1 MLLKFGL
8 FPFFLYICP
17 INYITYYNMSQPNN
31 QEVQIDISPEVE
43 DGVYSNLAVITHSSA
58 EFVLDFLR
66 LVPGKN
72 KPKVAARV
80 VMAPEHA
87 KRVLLALRDNIVKY
101 EAAFGNIDLHE
112 TASRTIAPFKVPK
125 GEA

>member
-1 MLLKFGL
+1 MPLKFGS
-8 FPFFLYICP
+8 FPFLPYICS
-17 INYITYYNMSQPNN
+17 INYYTYYNMSQPNN

-66 LVPGKN
+66 LVP
-72 KPKVAARV
+72 
-80 VMAPEHA
+80 EHA
-87 KRVLLALRDNIVKY
+87 KRVFLALRDNIAKY

-112 TASRTIAPFKVPK
+112 TASRTVAPFKVPK

>member
-1 MLLKFGL
+1 
-8 FPFFLYICP
+8 
-17 INYITYYNMSQPNN
+17 MSQPNN

-87 KRVLLALRDNIVKY
+87 KRVFLALRDNIAKY

>member
-1 MLLKFGL
+1 MN
-8 FPFFLYICP
+8 P
-17 INYITYYNMSQPNN
+17 QNN
-31 QEVQIDISPEVE
+31 QEVQIDISPEIE

-72 KPKVAARV
+72 KPKVASRV

-87 KRVLLALRDNIVKY
+87 KRVFLALRDNIAKY
-101 EAAFGNIDLHE
+101 EAAFGTIDLHD
-112 TASRTIAPFKVPK
+112 TAPRTIAPFKVPK